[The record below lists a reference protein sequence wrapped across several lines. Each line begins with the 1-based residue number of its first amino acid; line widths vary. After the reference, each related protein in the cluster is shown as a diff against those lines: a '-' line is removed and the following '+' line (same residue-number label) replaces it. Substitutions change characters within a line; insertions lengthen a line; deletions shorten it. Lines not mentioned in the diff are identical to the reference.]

1 MSARGGGIHFPLG
14 EPGSWRRGAPALPPT
29 AKRTIDPQRL
39 ARPLDAL
46 PGIGAVR
53 AAKLAGLGLRT
64 VADLLEYTPFRHEA
78 PARLASVASLQEG
91 EEATL
96 RVIVQSF
103 VVRAARRRHLK
114 VLEALVRDDTGSVP
128 AVWYNQAYL
137 ADAFASHPE
146 LLIRGK
152 LRRQRGGY
160 TFLVTSQE
168 LVHEGGPEAGLHT
181 VGLIPVYPATADVSV
196 RLIRTLLGAARS
208 EAAHIIDP
216 LPADLVAARRY
227 PSRREA
233 IVSSHFPRGLDEAA
247 ACRER
252 LAFEELLL
260 LQLALLRYRR
270 RQESEQLAEPL
281 PREGEL
287 ARAFL
292 GRLPFA
298 PTGAQLRCMGEIA
311 ADLAKPH
318 PMRRLLQGD
327 VGTGKTVVATYT
339 LVRAVEAGG
348 QGAVMVPTE
357 VLADQHAARL
367 GAQLANLG
375 VPVLLLKGSRPA
387 RERRAVMERLAQD
400 EPLVVVGT
408 HALIQEGVDFHRLR
422 AVVID
427 EQHRFG
433 VRQRSALFTPTQGA
447 PWPHTLHMTATP
459 IPRTLG
465 LTLYGDLDVSVI
477 DESPPGR
484 RPVRTRIFYRHDRP
498 AMWEFVRQ
506 KLDEGRQAYVVCP
519 LVEESESLQA
529 ASAVATY
536 EDLRRGELGGHRLG
550 LIHGQMT
557 SERKRAAMTAF
568 EAGELQALVTTTV
581 IEVGVDVAN
590 ATLMVIEDAGRFG
603 LSQLHQLRGRVAR
616 GAERGYCLVG
626 ANGADEE
633 DEEAPARLRLFES
646 TTNGFELAEADLRMR
661 GEGQVF
667 GERQSGWGDLKVARL
682 LRDQRLLV
690 EARDTARRVLED
702 DPELAESRHALLAD
716 AADEHFGALAHW
728 LDHA

>member
-1 MSARGGGIHFPLG
+1 MRARGGGIHFPLG
-14 EPGSWRRGAPALPPT
+14 EPSARSKGAPALPAT
-29 AKRTIDPQRL
+29 AKRRIEPRRL

-46 PGIGAVR
+46 PGVGRVR
-53 AAKLAGLGLRT
+53 AAKLGGLGLRT
-64 VADLLEYTPFRHEA
+64 VGDLLEYTPFRHEA
-78 PARLASVASLQEG
+78 PARLASIASLQVG

-96 RVIVQSF
+96 RVVVQSF
-103 VVRAARRRHLK
+103 SLRATRRRGLK
-114 VLEALVRDDTGSVP
+114 VLEALVRDDSGCLP

-137 ADAFASHPE
+137 ADAFSTRPE
-146 LLIRGK
+146 LLIRGR
-152 LRRQRGGY
+152 LTRQRGGLS
-160 TFLVTSQE
+160 FLVTSQE
-168 LVHEGGPEAGLHT
+168 VVHEGGTREGLHT

-196 RLIRTLLGAARS
+196 RLIRTLLGAARD
-208 EAAHIIDP
+208 EAEHVVDP
-216 LPADLVAARRY
+216 LPARLVAARGY

-233 IVSSHFPRGLDEAA
+233 LLSSHFPRTSQEAA
-247 ACRER
+247 LCRER

-260 LQLALLRYRR
+260 LQVALLRYRNE
-270 RQESEQLAEPL
+270 QERLQPAEPL
-281 PREGEL
+281 SAQGAL
-287 ARAFL
+287 TQAFL
-292 GRLPFA
+292 RSLPYE
-298 PTGAQLRCMGEIA
+298 PTPAQMRCMREIEI
-311 ADLAKPH
+311 DLAKPH

-327 VGTGKTVVATYT
+327 VGSGKTVVATYS
-339 LVRAVEAGG
+339 LLRAVEAGG

-367 GAQLANLG
+367 GAQLADLA

-387 RERRAVMERLAQD
+387 KERRSVTNRLAGA
-400 EPLVVVGT
+400 EPLIVVGT

-422 AVVID
+422 VVVID

-433 VRQRSALFTPTQGA
+433 VRQRSALVTPGPDD

-484 RPVRTRIFYRHDRP
+484 TPVRTRLFFARNRP
-498 AMWEFVRQ
+498 AMWGFVRE
-506 KLDEGRQAYVVCP
+506 KLDAGRQAYVVCP

-536 EDLRRGELGGHRLG
+536 DALRGAQLAGYEVG
-550 LIHGQMT
+550 LIHGQLKSDAKQALMA
-557 SERKRAAMTAF
+557 SF
-568 EAGELQALVTTTV
+568 EAGDIQVLVTTTV

-590 ATLMVIEDAGRFG
+590 ATVMVIEDARRFG

-616 GAERGYCLVG
+616 GREQGFCFVG
-626 ANGADEE
+626 AGETTGV
-633 DEEAPARLRLFES
+633 DEEALARLRLFEG
-646 TTNGFELAEADLRMR
+646 TTDGFKLAEADLQIR

-690 EARDTARRVLED
+690 EARSIARDLLAA
-702 DPELAESRHALLAD
+702 DPTLRDPRHLLLAE
-716 AADEHFGALAHW
+716 AAEEDFGDLAHW